1 MTSAEFTEWQ
11 AYYQLEPFGEVVA
24 DERHGAALALHANLN
39 RDVKARPDPF
49 VPDDFIPWRETREA
63 SDEEPILL
71 EDDKAQADLVRAMVF
86 GLPPKED
93 MA

>member
-1 MTSAEFTEWQ
+1 M
-11 AYYQLEPFGEVVA
+11 VA
-24 DERHGAALALHANLN
+24 DERHGAAMALQANLN

-49 VPDDFIPWRETREA
+49 VPDDFIPWRDPGPRA
-63 SDEEPILL
+63 EEVPILL
-71 EDDKAQADLVRAMVF
+71 EDDVAQANLVRAMVF